1 MTTKQASVLH
11 TSFRP
16 GDPVRNA
23 SEESECYGKEGTF
36 LRYWRDMP
44 GGHLY
49 TTNNACDVCYPG
61 MIGPDGYLGIAQSAD
76 DLVKVVNDGTSD
88 IS

>member
-11 TSFRP
+11 ISFSP
-16 GDPVRNA
+16 GDPVRNVCED
-23 SEESECYGKEGTF
+23 SRHYNMVGTF
-36 LRYWRDMP
+36 LRYWRTMS

-61 MIGPDGYLGIAQSAD
+61 IVGPHGYPG
-76 DLVKVVNDGTSD
+76 
-88 IS
+88 